1 MKGRE
6 KQGKK
11 KYIEKK
17 HKQIKT
23 KTNKQTNQ
31 ERQRNMPWDA
41 SANFHLVMPTF
52 DVESSPGWL

>member
-11 KYIEKK
+11 KIIEK
-17 HKQIKT
+17 QT
-23 KTNKQTNQ
+23 KSKPNKQTNQ

-41 SANFHLVMPTF
+41 LANIHLVMPTF